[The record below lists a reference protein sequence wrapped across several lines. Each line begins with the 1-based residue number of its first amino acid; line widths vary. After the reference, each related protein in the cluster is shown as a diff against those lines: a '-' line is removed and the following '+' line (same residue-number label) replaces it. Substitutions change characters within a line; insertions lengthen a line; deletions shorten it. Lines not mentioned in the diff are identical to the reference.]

1 MGEEMSKE
9 IGMKKGSSPKAKA
22 MDERMDKK
30 KGIKEGSKADLAAD
44 KKIMAKYPAKKGKK

>member
-1 MGEEMSKE
+1 MSKE